1 MLEGI
6 ILSRRAARA
15 SWPKVMAARFAAQA
29 ARLAVRSG
37 RSGRVAARMGAAAVL
52 LSLLAAAPVAAAPV
66 AAAPA
71 AAAPVGAD
79 VVRDGEAHQS
89 RTRSAATAES
99 RQSRTLLVL
108 GDSLSAAYGM
118 AREQGWVHLL
128 GQRVAQQ
135 ARGWRVVN
143 ASMSGE
149 TTAGGASRIAAE
161 LTTHDPDLVVLELG
175 ANDALRGLPLDA
187 ARSNL
192 QRMIDAAQAHG
203 APVLLL
209 GMRIPPNYGRAY
221 ADAFHGMYRE
231 LAEQEGVSLLPF
243 LLEPIALDRDAFLP
257 DDVHPR
263 PDVQDEL
270 MEHVWPTLAPLLE
283 PGAAP

>member
-66 AAAPA
+66 
-71 AAAPVGAD
+71 GAD
-79 VVRDGEAHQS
+79 LVRDGEAHQS
-89 RTRSAATAES
+89 QTRSAATGES

-270 MEHVWPTLAPLLE
+270 MEHVWPALAPLLE